1 MIFFKIH
8 DLYLLSILTLSHK
21 PWMMNSIDTIDT
33 LVLDWIIRSG
43 YLSTFRKLP
52 TASEA
57 SDGGSLKFRAEIC
70 QLIRGG
76 RILEAVE
83 RIEARNLADTPAAA
97 AATATADSLKL
108 TTTRTLSQAQSLN
121 LHQILFI
128 LRLQHF
134 IELVRQKN
142 TPAALS
148 YVQNNLMPA
157 AAAGEFDE
165 VFQEVIGVLAYSEPE
180 QSPLSWLFE
189 QPKRYSALSSLT
201 NSSLHQIESKSSAG
215 ALIEKLL
222 KQAKGVDGLVREIGG
237 FGNDLD
243 DRKWAEFKQLDD
255 DGKQANFVKLVK
267 FD

>member
-1 MIFFKIH
+1 
-8 DLYLLSILTLSHK
+8 
-21 PWMMNSIDTIDT
+21 MMNSIDTIDT
-33 LVLDWIIRSG
+33 LVLDWIVRSG

-57 SDGGSLKFRAEIC
+57 SDDGSLRFRAEIC

-83 RIEARNLADTPAAA
+83 RIEARNLADTPTST

-108 TTTRTLSQAQSLN
+108 KLTSTRTLSQAQSLN
-121 LHQILFI
+121 LNLHQVLFI

-157 AAAGEFDE
+157 AAAGEFEE

-215 ALIEKLL
+215 ALIEKFL

-243 DRKWAEFKQLDD
+243 DRKWAEFQQLDG